1 MRVFIFSQIVSE
13 KFLILRRNGRGI
25 IKNAYWASG
34 EVPLFVSDFN
44 ELWIFRQILEKNIQ
58 ISNFI
63 KIHPMGAAFYANGR
77 KDGHNEA
84 NSRFSQWCE
93 RA

>member
-44 ELWIFRQILEKNIQ
+44 EL
-58 ISNFI
+58 
-63 KIHPMGAAFYANGR
+63 
-77 KDGHNEA
+77 
-84 NSRFSQWCE
+84 
-93 RA
+93 